1 MTRTVR
7 RRTSVLAF
15 VLALVATMVGSTSPA
30 HAANPT
36 LAIDWKVDATTTL
49 KSLNQT
55 VVVPTGSFT
64 GSVDLVT
71 WDLTG
76 NLVLPPATTVMKLGS
91 LPLAS
96 ATFEMVQAAPIT
108 GHVDLATSTVT
119 TAASFNVRIR
129 SVKPLGLPLNLVGDN
144 CRTATPVTSNLSGP
158 FSLTGSSTFTSTY
171 TMPKLKDCGFFIT
184 PILNLIIPG
193 PGNTLTA
200 TFGPKTP

>member
-1 MTRTVR
+1 MTRSVR
-7 RRTSVLAF
+7 RRPAVIAF
-15 VLALVATMVGSTSPA
+15 AVALVALMLGSSSPA
-30 HAANPT
+30 SAANPT
-36 LAIDWKVDATTTL
+36 LPIDWKVDATTTL

-64 GSVDLVT
+64 GSVDLTT

-76 NLVLPPATTVMKLGS
+76 NLSLPPATTQMKIGS

-96 ATFEMVQAAPIT
+96 ATFEMVAAGPIT
-108 GHVDLATSTVT
+108 GHVDLATGTVNT
-119 TAASFNVRIR
+119 TASFNVRIR
-129 SVKPLGLPLNLVGDN
+129 SVKPLGLPLNLVGNN

-158 FSLTGSSTFTSTY
+158 FSLTASSTFTATY

-193 PGNTLTA
+193 PGNTLSA
-200 TFGPKTP
+200 TFGPKA